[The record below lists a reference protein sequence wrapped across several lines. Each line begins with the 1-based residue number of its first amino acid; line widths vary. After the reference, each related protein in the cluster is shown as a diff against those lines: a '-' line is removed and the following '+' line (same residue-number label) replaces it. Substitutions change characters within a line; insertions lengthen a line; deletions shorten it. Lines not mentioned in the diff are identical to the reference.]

1 MLPFTLSLIWR
12 AFPLKEIF
20 IIILIFQEFCKAR
33 EKKWN
38 TCLSNLADYEI
49 HVCMQ
54 CVCMYVQVYSS
65 YSMLLGLQLLQY
77 RFTAHTVQVYSSDST
92 QQTTC
97 IVRLTSLSQILQTNF
112 YLFQKINWF
121 ALNNFFLLKI
131 ICDVIYT
138 SIQQELVVIEALE
151 NFAKKISGMGIKVG
165 VQYAVINYFF
175 LNFHP
180 MSLIVIFLH
189 CLQMTT
195 IQKYISR
202 YMDWYLIIKRVAR
215 DKTVEI
221 KPRYFCNMHF
231 NCILILS
238 CI

>member
-1 MLPFTLSLIWR
+1 MFVWSGRL
-12 AFPLKEIF
+12 
-20 IIILIFQEFCKAR
+20 
-33 EKKWN
+33 WN
-38 TCLSNLADYEI
+38 P
-49 HVCMQ
+49 CMHAM
-54 CVCMYVQVYSS
+54 CMYVQVYSS

-97 IVRLTSLSQILQTNF
+97 IVLLTSLSQILQTNF
-112 YLFQKINWF
+112 YLFQNLPEINWF
-121 ALNNFFLLKI
+121 ALNNFFLLKL

-138 SIQQELVVIEALE
+138 SIQQGLVDIEALE

-189 CLQMTT
+189 CLQMTA
-195 IQKYISR
+195 IQKNISM
-202 YMDWYLIIKRVAR
+202 YMDWYLIIKRVAM
-215 DKTVEI
+215 DETVEI
-221 KPRYFCNMHF
+221 KPGYFCNMHF

-238 CI
+238 CIYM